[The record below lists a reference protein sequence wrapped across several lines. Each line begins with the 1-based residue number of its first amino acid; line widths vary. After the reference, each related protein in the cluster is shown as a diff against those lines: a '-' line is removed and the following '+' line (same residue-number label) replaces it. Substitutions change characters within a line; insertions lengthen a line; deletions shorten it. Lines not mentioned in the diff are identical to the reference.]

1 MRSCHIA
8 PQARTKTACR
18 HACPPPESCPC
29 MMRSYYRYRYHACY
43 RNDRTKLFHASP
55 SHPMLRLC
63 VHRHSPQARCCP
75 ATAQA
80 KNDRRTTSKP
90 PSVANERRHIMPV
103 GSDRSGRR
111 RIPVSQQTHDCM
123 GGRDVARCAVII
135 TGTRRAC
142 GIGGHHIFGSMCCI

>member
-1 MRSCHIA
+1 MTARVSSPSLRSPALRSRHIA
-8 PQARTKTACR
+8 PQARAKSACL
-18 HACPPPESCPC
+18 HACPPPAPE
-29 MMRSYYRYRYHACY
+29 RSYYRHRYHACY

-90 PSVANERRHIMPV
+90 PSVANIASPCRLDPIYPADP
-103 GSDRSGRR
+103 GLRS
-111 RIPVSQQTHDCM
+111 
-123 GGRDVARCAVII
+123 VIKLMSAW
-135 TGTRRAC
+135 RAGC
-142 GIGGHHIFGSMCCI
+142 SSMCCLCGGA